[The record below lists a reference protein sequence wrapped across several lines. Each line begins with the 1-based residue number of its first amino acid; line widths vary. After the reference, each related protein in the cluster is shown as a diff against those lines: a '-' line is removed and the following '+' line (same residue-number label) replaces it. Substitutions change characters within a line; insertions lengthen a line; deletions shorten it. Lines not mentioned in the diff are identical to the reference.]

1 MSKQSSIEWLL
12 KKIWWEYRLIP
23 NDDIIEE
30 AKSMHEE
37 EIKNAYDHHRCI
49 GNFENGEQYYNET
62 FNKQ

>member
-1 MSKQSSIEWLL
+1 MSKQSSVEWLL
-12 KKIWWEYRLIP
+12 KKIWLEYRLIP

-30 AKSMHEE
+30 AKAMHEE